1 MWTKFMEVPDGYAA
15 EIWRELLRAE
25 AVSVRVVPPIE
36 IGSMRDAREIW
47 VPNGKTHVAREVL
60 NKI

>member
-1 MWTKFMEVPDGYAA
+1 MWTKFMDVPDGYAA

-36 IGSMRDAREIW
+36 VGAMSDAREIW

>member
-1 MWTKFMEVPDGYAA
+1 MDVPNGYAA
-15 EIWRELLRAE
+15 EVWRELFRAE
-25 AVSVRVVPPIE
+25 AVSVQVVPPIE
-36 IGSMRDAREIW
+36 VGSMQTAREIW